1 MSGGRVYLLDAN
13 IFIDAY
19 KKYYAFDIVPSF
31 WEKIKQQAEAGRII
45 SIDRVKD
52 EIDRY
57 HEEDELKIWVNQVF
71 GRWFVS
77 TDNEE
82 VIESYREI
90 INWAYHQSQFTDAA
104 KNEFASVADSWLIAC
119 AKTYN
124 CALVSW
130 ERHRP
135 EKKSRIPMPNVC
147 LAFHIPYIGNTFDWL
162 RELRV
167 KI

>member
-1 MSGGRVYLLDAN
+1 VSGGRVYLLDAN

-82 VIESYREI
+82 VIESCREI
-90 INWAYHQSQFTDAA
+90 INWAYHQSQ
-104 KNEFASVADSWLIAC
+104 L
-119 AKTYN
+119 
-124 CALVSW
+124 
-130 ERHRP
+130 
-135 EKKSRIPMPNVC
+135 PMPPKTN
-147 LAFHIPYIGNTFDWL
+147 LHPSPTAG
-162 RELRV
+162 
-167 KI
+167 